1 MEARDKRSVGA
12 LLAFLAVALL
22 ATLVGGAVY
31 ERIERQQDRKRLPQI
46 GRSVDIG
53 DRSLNIYCSGE
64 GSPAVILDSGA
75 PASGYSWIAV
85 QREIARFTQAC
96 WYDRAGY
103 GWSDPGPDPRNS
115 AASAKDLHDLLRAA
129 HIPAPYIL
137 VAERFACF
145 DVRVYNGR
153 YPGDVSA
160 AVLLDPVPDDEVSNP
175 KTRGPLPQFLRY
187 PQNLFAQALNHFGA
201 VRLFGLG
208 TPRRSFG
215 PVPRGFTAQ
224 EWSLIW
230 ALRNEPKTRTAL
242 LQEVIPESIAQAR
255 AAGGFGDRPPI
266 VLTSELGDGAMQYEA
281 PAEVAATVRHV
292 LGR

>member
-1 MEARDKRSVGA
+1 MEARDKRSIGA
-12 LLAFLAVALL
+12 LLIFVAVAML
-22 ATLVGGAVY
+22 AALIAGAVY
-31 ERIERQQDRKRLPQI
+31 ERIERKQDRNRLPQI

-53 DRSLNIYCSGE
+53 GRSLNIYCSGE
-64 GSPAVILDSGA
+64 GGPTVILDSGA

-115 AASAKDLHDLLRAA
+115 VASAKDLHDLLHAA
-129 HIPAPYIL
+129 RIPAPYIL

-153 YPGDVSA
+153 YPGEVTA
-160 AVLLDPVPDDEVSNP
+160 AVLLDPVPDDEASNP
-175 KTRGPLPQFLRY
+175 KTRGALPQFLRH
-187 PQNLFAQALNHFGA
+187 PQSLFVQALNQVGA

-208 TPRRSFG
+208 TPRRRLG
-215 PVPRGFTAQ
+215 PAPRGFTAQ
-224 EWSLIW
+224 EWALIW
-230 ALRNEPKTRTAL
+230 ALRNEPKTRTSL
-242 LQEVIPESIAQAR
+242 LQEVIAESIAQAR
-255 AAGGFGDRPPI
+255 AAGGFGERALV
-266 VLTSELGDGAMQYEA
+266 VLNSEPGAGAMQYDE
-281 PAEVAATVRHV
+281 PGEVVAAIRKA